1 MKACRYGGME
11 AYRCGD
17 IGGIEA
23 WMERVVKLL
32 LRAAAGDSL
41 LDVVDSLLAANAD
54 VNAAILQ
61 AAAEGG
67 HLDVV
72 GRLLAAK
79 AHVNAAAAEYCGRT
93 ALQAAGGRGHLEVV
107 DRLLLLGRTHA

>member
-1 MKACRYGGME
+1 MEACRRGGI
-11 AYRCGD
+11 R
-17 IGGIEA
+17 GIEA

-41 LDVVDSLLAANAD
+41 LDVVDSLLAAKAD

-61 AAAEGG
+61 AAVGG

-72 GRLLAAK
+72 DRLLAAK
-79 AHVNAAAAEYCGRT
+79 AHVNAVAAEYCGRT

-107 DRLLLLGRTHA
+107 DRLLLLGRT

>member
-1 MKACRYGGME
+1 MKACRHGGMK
-11 AYRCGD
+11 ACRCGD

-23 WMERVVKLL
+23 WMERVVELL

-41 LDVVDSLLAANAD
+41 LDVVDSL
-54 VNAAILQ
+54 
-61 AAAEGG
+61 
-67 HLDVV
+67 DVV
-72 GRLLAAK
+72 DRLLAAK

-107 DRLLLLGRTHA
+107 DRLLLLGRMLN